1 MGFPVCLG
9 VAIYTG
15 VLLGAVQARPFWNT
29 NLVAQLFLF
38 SALSSSC
45 GTVILALSASRKP
58 LDAAQIQ
65 FLYTLDICLIVLEFF
80 IVLPYI
86 LHGELSVEAVRTSL
100 ALILGGPY
108 TFVFWVLFLG
118 AGLLF
123 PLVLEILEV
132 SPALL
137 SGKLLHDNRRLAG
150 ITAVFLGGYLL
161 RYVFVYAGQISSFD
175 R

>member
-1 MGFPVCLG
+1 VRG
-9 VAIYTG
+9 
-15 VLLGAVQARPFWNT
+15 
-29 NLVAQLFLF
+29 
-38 SALSSSC
+38 
-45 GTVILALSASRKP
+45 VILALSAGRKL
-58 LDAAQIQ
+58 LDTAQIR

-86 LHGELSVEAVRTSL
+86 LHGELSVEAVRSSL

-118 AGLLF
+118 AGLLV

-137 SGKLLHDNRRLAG
+137 SGKLLHHNRRLAG
-150 ITAVFLGGYLL
+150 LTAALVIFGGYLL